1 MLKADRWA
9 ANAYRVLRLSADASA
24 AEVHK
29 AASAM
34 RRTMSLGLDELSEAD
49 LPILG
54 PCARTEATI
63 RTAVGQLSNPA
74 DRLAHRLFWL
84 RSRPGATAD
93 PQGIATARH
102 DECLARLFG
111 LTAVDDEAFDPS
123 DWKAALESWHR
134 CLQGDDYWA
143 SSLALELNGSFEPA
157 ARSSEVDELRRN
169 ATKFAAEPFVSLARS
184 ASARGDR
191 RALSGALN
199 ALGELEETGDWA
211 AASQSE
217 LGSPIAEEFA
227 ARCRTIQGEL
237 SEKIVRENAAA
248 AKNKTSCDAALK
260 QFQNSIDPQLSDLA
274 TLFYN
279 SPQLSAVCKESA
291 AQCLSTIG
299 MAYTWADQFVTSE
312 QLYKRAL
319 GLAGDTISALSI
331 EQALENV
338 KANAHYQRVRG
349 KPINS
354 APSLST
360 INGIGFRLYGQSDID
375 RETGSYAA
383 NHYFTVLYIP
393 IFPVGRYRVISA
405 GGNSYNFLGKL
416 PFRIYEKWHL
426 GLALAGVAGLILY
439 GVVSGQSQTGSSNTP
454 VASAPYTTDAPSQAA
469 DTSASPTTTAAPVAA
484 ADATDRDSIKAKID
498 AGRAR
503 ISELETALSP
513 VVAKIRALNQQMD
526 PIKAEIDSLDSE
538 KASGQDVDVDH
549 YNSLVDQFNSLLTQ
563 KRALMAGSKSQLD
576 EYNSLLDADKQ
587 LVAQYNAA
595 GG

>member
-1 MLKADRWA
+1 MVKADRWA

-29 AASAM
+29 AAAAM
-34 RRTMSLGLDELSEAD
+34 RRMMSLGLDELSEAD
-49 LPILG
+49 LPFLG
-54 PCARTEATI
+54 PCPRTEATI

-84 RSRPGATAD
+84 HSRPSAAANR
-93 PQGIATARH
+93 QGIATERH
-102 DECLARLFG
+102 DECLSRLFG
-111 LTAVDDEAFDPS
+111 LTAADDEAFDPN
-123 DWKAALESWHR
+123 DWKTALEGWHR
-134 CLQGDDYWA
+134 CLEGDDYWA
-143 SSLALELNGSFEPA
+143 ACLALELSGSFEPA
-157 ARSSEVDELRRN
+157 ARSSELDELRRN
-169 ATKFAAEPFVSLARS
+169 ATKFAAEPFASLARS

-191 RALSGALN
+191 RMLSGALN

-211 AASQSE
+211 AATQSE

-248 AKNKTSCDAALK
+248 AKNKMSCDAALK
-260 QFQNSIDPQLSDLA
+260 QFQNSIDPQLPDLDA
-274 TLFYN
+274 LFDHA
-279 SPQLSAVCKESA
+279 PQLSAVCKESA

-299 MAYTWADQFVTSE
+299 MGYTWADQFVTSE

-319 GLAGDTISALSI
+319 GLAGDTITALSI

-360 INGIGFRLYGQSDID
+360 VNGIGFRLYGQSDID
-375 RETGSYAA
+375 HQTGSYAA
-383 NHYFTVLYIP
+383 THYFTVLYFP
-393 IFPVGRYRVISA
+393 IFPVGRYRVASA
-405 GGNSYNFLGKL
+405 GGKQYNFLGKL
-416 PFRIYEKWHL
+416 PFRTYEKWHL
-426 GLALAGVAGLILY
+426 GLALAGAAGLILY
-439 GVVSGQSQTGSSNTP
+439 IVVNGQFQTNSNNTP
-454 VASAPYTTDAPSQAA
+454 TAAPYSADAPAQAA
-469 DTSASPTTTAAPVAA
+469 DTSAPPAATPAPVAA
-484 ADATDRDSIKAKID
+484 ADTSDRDSIKAKID
-498 AGRAR
+498 AGRSR

-513 VVAKIRALNQQMD
+513 VIAQIRALNQQME

-538 KASGQDVDVDH
+538 KAAGQEVDVDH
-549 YNSLVDQFNSLLTQ
+549 YNSLVDQFNSLLAQ
-563 KRALMAGSKSQLD
+563 KQELMSNSKAQLD
-576 EYNSLLDADKQ
+576 EYNSLLDEDKQ